1 MKAKGYEPEEER
13 AILIRLK
20 DGDYHAFELVY
31 GQYSLR
37 LAGNLRKL
45 LKDRELAGEALQEIF
60 LRLWNNKASI
70 DPEKP
75 IKAYLF
81 RISENLVRDTF
92 RKAARDE
99 RMRAYFMAF
108 TTEGYDHI
116 ERTLFEQENKQM
128 LYDAISQLPP
138 QRQRVYRLCK
148 LDEMSYKEIS
158 EQLGISVAAV
168 NDHITKANAFLREHF
183 ASHPS
188 LPALITAT
196 VLLGTLSY

>member
-1 MKAKGYEPEEER
+1 MKRAAIEWTDEK
-13 AILIRLK
+13 AILEQLRAGSY
-20 DGDYHAFELVY
+20 DAFEQIY
-31 GQYSLR
+31 AQYSLR

-60 LRLWNNKASI
+60 LRLWNNRSNV

-81 RISENLVRDTF
+81 RIGENLVKDTF

-116 ERTLFEQENKQM
+116 EKTLFEQENKQM
-128 LYDAISQLPP
+128 LFDAIAQLPP
-138 QRQRVYRLCK
+138 QRRKVYSLCK
-148 LDEMSYKEIS
+148 LEEMSYKEIS
-158 EQLGISVAAV
+158 EQLGISIAAV
-168 NDHITKANAFLREHF
+168 NDHITKANAFLKDYF
-183 ASHPS
+183 AANPS
-188 LPALITAT
+188 LTFILIT
-196 VLLGTLSY
+196 LSLCQIH

>member
-1 MKAKGYEPEEER
+1 MSRRYEPEQEQ
-13 AILIRLK
+13 AILKRLK
-20 DGDYHAFELVY
+20 EGSYEAFELVY
-31 GQYSLR
+31 AQYSLR

-81 RISENLVRDTF
+81 RIGENLVKDTF

-99 RMRAYFMAF
+99 RMTTYFMAF
-108 TTEGYDHI
+108 TSEGYDHI
-116 ERTLFEQENKQM
+116 ERALFEQENKQM
-128 LYDAISQLPP
+128 LYDAIAQLPP

-148 LDEMSYKEIS
+148 LDEMSYKQIS
-158 EQLGISVAAV
+158 EQLGISIAAV

-196 VLLGTLSY
+196 VLLGTLF

>member
-1 MKAKGYEPEEER
+1 MSPKGYDPEEER
-13 AILIRLK
+13 AILKRLRE
-20 DGDYHAFELVY
+20 GSYEAFELVY
-31 GQYSLR
+31 AQYSLR

-60 LRLWNNKASI
+60 LRLWNNRLGV

-81 RISENLVRDTF
+81 RIGENLVRDTF

-108 TTEGYDHI
+108 TSEGYDHI
-116 ERTLFEQENKQM
+116 ERTLFEQENKQL
-128 LYDAISQLPP
+128 LYDAIALLPP
-138 QRQRVYRLCK
+138 QRQRVFRLCK
-148 LDEMSYKEIS
+148 LDEMSYREIS
-158 EQLGISVAAV
+158 QQLGISIAAV
-168 NDHITKANAFLREHF
+168 NDHITKANAFLRDHF

-188 LPALITAT
+188 LPALITAS
-196 VLLGTLSY
+196 VLLVSLS

>member
-1 MKAKGYEPEEER
+1 MSPKGYEPEEEK
-13 AILIRLK
+13 AILKRLRE
-20 DGDYHAFELVY
+20 GSYEAFEIVY
-31 GQYSLR
+31 GLYSHR

-60 LRLWNNKASI
+60 MRLWNNRKSI

-75 IKAYLF
+75 IRAYLF
-81 RISENLVRDTF
+81 RIGENLVKDTF

-108 TTEGYDHI
+108 TCEGYDHI
-116 ERTLFEQENKQM
+116 ERNLFEQENKQL
-128 LYDAISQLPP
+128 LYDAIAQLPP

-158 EQLGISVAAV
+158 EQLGISIAAV

-183 ASHPS
+183 TSHPS
-188 LPALITAT
+188 LPALITAS
-196 VLLGTLSY
+196 VLLASLS